1 MVIYFKFGNNVCTSA
16 RAFSTFFLIFK
27 TEHFLLFIM
36 NTESLFNL
44 LAKFILTSPDQDLLC
59 EFRS

>member
-1 MVIYFKFGNNVCTSA
+1 MSIYFKFGNNVCTSS
-16 RAFSTFFLIFK
+16 RAFSTFFFIFK
-27 TEHFLLFIM
+27 THFLQFIM
-36 NTESLFNL
+36 NTKSLFNL